1 MIRFEK
7 DMTKCQALWEQ
18 FSPHE
23 RAWDEW
29 DLMYAFHDQD
39 TYLFNFMV
47 HETDGVID
55 GLVPLVE
62 DTSDGSFELFGGCYP
77 DSRVL
82 WIAIEHFPE
91 IFDALPQNSMFFDL
105 KGAFVDQILARF
117 PEYTP
122 NFAELDQQ
130 FFLVPAEFDYD
141 FSNHINTFSTDKR
154 KGFLRDLRK
163 VRELNPELVWN
174 DANEADL
181 FISLSLKNFGAESD
195 HVSEAGKQEVR
206 RVVSE
211 LQELGLLKTLT
222 ISIDGVKQ
230 ATSLSALYNN
240 MWISLYAGSNND
252 YKNLGKLLNVET
264 IQEGCRLR
272 VNEVNYMTGMTW
284 KAAWH
289 MKQNP
294 CRTMRKPAKTL
305 PDASLQAT

>member
-7 DMTKCQALWEQ
+7 DMAECERLWEQ
-18 FSPHE
+18 FTPHD

-29 DLMYAFHDQD
+29 DLMYAFHDQA

-47 HETDGVID
+47 HETDGKVD
-55 GLVPLVE
+55 GLIPLVE

-82 WIAIEHFPE
+82 WIDIEHFPE
-91 IFDALPQNSMFFDL
+91 IFDNLPQKTVFFDL
-105 KGAFVDQILARF
+105 RGSFVATLLERF
-117 PEYTP
+117 PEYEA
-122 NFAELDQQ
+122 NFVEQDQQ
-130 FFLVPAEFDYD
+130 FFLVPADFDYD
-141 FSNHINTFSTDKR
+141 FVNHINTFSNDKR

-163 VRELNPELVWN
+163 IRELNPELVWN
-174 DANEADL
+174 DADESEL
-181 FISLSLKNFGAESD
+181 FISLSLKNFGTDSD
-195 HVSEAGKQEVR
+195 HVTETGKQEVR

-211 LQELGLLKTLT
+211 LRELGILKTLT

-240 MWISLYAGSNND
+240 YWISMYAGSNND
-252 YKNLGKLLNVET
+252 YNNLGKLLNSET

-289 MKQNP
+289 MKQSA
-294 CRTMRKPAKTL
+294 CRTMRKPAKEIQSATEQ
-305 PDASLQAT
+305 AS